1 MAVYTQQRVK
11 DKYGSHVGT
20 VHYRDGNAYSGSW
33 AAPDGSWSHGQDLL
47 NKYSNLGGTYDNLLG
62 AKDHTYGAQEYVRQD
77 PVQRSFNFQMP
88 TPEINFPEI
97 NIPDPAPTIPTPMS
111 IKGNATGVKRK
122 KSKGEIS
129 GANTKGTSQFNRSM
143 FINPSA
149 PISNIN
155 V

>member
-11 DKYGSHVGT
+11 DPYGTHVGT
-20 VHYRDGNAYSGSW
+20 VHYRDGNPYSGSW
-33 AAPDGSWSHGQDLL
+33 ASPDGQWSHGQNLI
-47 NKYSNLGGTYDNLLG
+47 NKYQRVNGYGDLLG
-62 AKDHTYGAQEYVRQD
+62 AKDHTYGPQEYVRQD
-77 PVQRSFNFQMP
+77 PVQSTFNFKM
-88 TPEINFPEI
+88 PEINFPEFPEI
-97 NIPDPAPTIPTPMS
+97 EIPDPAPTIPTPMS
-111 IKGNATGVKRK
+111 IKGNAAGVKRK